1 MSSPDASE
9 TLARRGRGRVSVAR
23 WAPRLQTSN
32 RHRVYVARSAAGA
45 RGRGRPPRSGQRRE
59 GGRGGDAEGTDPGA
73 GGPWELKGL
82 LGRVSEKSGH
92 MIARSGPR
100 EVTGNR
106 SPGTPGTNAQMKTG
120 EKVTCHLWW
129 SRARSRAMTSSP
141 RTGRHSQAA
150 IRRCRSAGLRRSAE
164 KARETPK
171 KKKKKKCG
179 RKFRNWD
186 AEEAA
191 EPQECR
197 RRGCRRQTR
206 QERAS
211 SQPEPWTGSRTAAP
225 GVLKA
230 EAGWDTGRKRFGE
243 GHSEQQV
250 LPGSPHRPVKP
261 GTVQPPAH
269 PRAGGFVPREAQ
281 PERF

>member
-73 GGPWELKGL
+73 GGPRELKGL

-120 EKVTCHLWW
+120 EKVTCHLWR

-171 KKKKKKCG
+171 KKKKQNVGGSLEIGTQK
-179 RKFRNWD
+179 RQRSPRNVD
-186 AEEAA
+186 AEAA
-191 EPQECR
+191 GGRPGKNEPAPSLSPGQARGRQPQVSSKR
-197 RRGCRRQTR
+197 RPGGTQAGRDSVKVTL
-206 QERAS
+206 S
-211 SQPEPWTGSRTAAP
+211 SRCSQVPPAAP
-225 GVLKA
+225 
-230 EAGWDTGRKRFGE
+230 
-243 GHSEQQV
+243 
-250 LPGSPHRPVKP
+250 
-261 GTVQPPAH
+261 
-269 PRAGGFVPREAQ
+269 
-281 PERF
+281 

>member
-23 WAPRLQTSN
+23 WAPGLQTSN

-129 SRARSRAMTSSP
+129 SRARSRAITSSP
-141 RTGRHSQAA
+141 RTGRQSQAA

-171 KKKKKKCG
+171 KKKNVGGSLEIGTQK
-179 RKFRNWD
+179 RQRSPRNVD
-186 AEEAA
+186 AEAA
-191 EPQECR
+191 GGRPGKNEPAPSLSPGQARGRQPQVSSKR
-197 RRGCRRQTR
+197 RPGGTQAGRDSVKVTL
-206 QERAS
+206 S
-211 SQPEPWTGSRTAAP
+211 SRCSQVPPAAP
-225 GVLKA
+225 
-230 EAGWDTGRKRFGE
+230 
-243 GHSEQQV
+243 
-250 LPGSPHRPVKP
+250 
-261 GTVQPPAH
+261 
-269 PRAGGFVPREAQ
+269 
-281 PERF
+281 

>member
-23 WAPRLQTSN
+23 WAPGLQTSN

-129 SRARSRAMTSSP
+129 SRARSRAMTSTPSSP
-141 RTGRHSQAA
+141 RTGRQSQAA

-171 KKKKKKCG
+171 KKKKM
-179 RKFRNWD
+179 W
-186 AEEAA
+186 AE
-191 EPQECR
+191 
-197 RRGCRRQTR
+197 
-206 QERAS
+206 
-211 SQPEPWTGSRTAAP
+211 
-225 GVLKA
+225 V
-230 EAGWDTGRKRFGE
+230 
-243 GHSEQQV
+243 
-250 LPGSPHRPVKP
+250 
-261 GTVQPPAH
+261 
-269 PRAGGFVPREAQ
+269 
-281 PERF
+281 

>member
-73 GGPWELKGL
+73 GGPRELKGL

-129 SRARSRAMTSSP
+129 SRARSRAITSTPSSP
-141 RTGRHSQAA
+141 HPARAQDG
-150 IRRCRSAGLRRSAE
+150 
-164 KARETPK
+164 KARKQSEGVDQRGYGGRRRRRGRRQK
-171 KKKKKKCG
+171 KKKM
-179 RKFRNWD
+179 W
-186 AEEAA
+186 AE
-191 EPQECR
+191 
-197 RRGCRRQTR
+197 
-206 QERAS
+206 
-211 SQPEPWTGSRTAAP
+211 
-225 GVLKA
+225 V
-230 EAGWDTGRKRFGE
+230 
-243 GHSEQQV
+243 
-250 LPGSPHRPVKP
+250 
-261 GTVQPPAH
+261 
-269 PRAGGFVPREAQ
+269 
-281 PERF
+281 